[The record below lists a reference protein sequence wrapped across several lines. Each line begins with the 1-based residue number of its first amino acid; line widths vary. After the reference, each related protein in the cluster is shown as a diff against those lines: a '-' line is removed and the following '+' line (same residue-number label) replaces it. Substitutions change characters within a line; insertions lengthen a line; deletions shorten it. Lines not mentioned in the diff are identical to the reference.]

1 MATKSFKQMNKEE
14 LIKAVESFGLMD
26 KVIESAKDKEA
37 ITNAEYVTVLEA
49 FKASQD
55 EINSETKEEL
65 EKIENEKGDELVDTG
80 LKIVVDNNERAK
92 LKQIMYKYIV
102 TDHQNSVT
110 IEDDDV
116 TRTFPIQYGNLTT
129 GPKNWNVG
137 LHGNP
142 QALPF
147 SVAMKLEEVLMTV
160 HTKDGQG
167 NPIVRS
173 QPRFRITK
181 VDGFTQEE
189 IDSLKRAQNTRKF
202 KD

>member
-65 EKIENEKGDELVDTG
+65 EKVENKKGDELVDTG
-80 LKIVVDNNERAK
+80 LKIVVDPNERAK

-147 SVAMKLEEVLMTV
+147 SVAMKLEEVLMPV

>member
-26 KVIESAKDKEA
+26 KVIESAKDKDA

-55 EINSETKEEL
+55 EINSDTKEEL
-65 EKIENEKGDELVDTG
+65 EKIEDKKGDKPVDTS
-80 LKIVVDNNERAK
+80 LKIAVDAHERAK
-92 LKQIMYKYIV
+92 LKQIKYKYIV

-116 TRTFPIQYGNLTT
+116 TRTFPIQYGNLTS

-147 SVAMKLEEVLMTV
+147 SVAKKLEEVLMTV

-167 NPIVRS
+167 NPIVKS

-181 VDGFTQEE
+181 VEGFTQEE

>member
-1 MATKSFKQMNKEE
+1 MAKTFQQMNKEE
-14 LIKAVESFGLMD
+14 LIKAVESFNLMD
-26 KVIESAKDKEA
+26 KVIASAKDPEK

-65 EKIENEKGDELVDTG
+65 EKVENKKGDELVDTG
-80 LKIVVDNNERAK
+80 LKIVVDPNERAK

>member
-14 LIKAVESFGLMD
+14 LIKAVESFVLMD
-26 KVIESAKDKEA
+26 KVIESAKDKEN
-37 ITNAEYVTVLEA
+37 ITNAEYVTVLED

-65 EKIENEKGDELVDTG
+65 EKIENEKENKPADAG
-80 LKIVVDNNERAK
+80 LKIVVDPNERAK